1 MTTTIGIVALHG
13 LPILFTLVALWQI
26 SNLAGR
32 RSPRREGLANAGV
45 IGIIIGLMAKTYL
58 QIQFSTALGLSAT
71 SPYATYPILAA
82 GYILLMFGFVG
93 WDRMLLSRPGW
104 TAPLLT
110 IFVIEV
116 ATFVSARLGMVSW
129 WMIPFAVVIGSV
141 ILIDLLFLGF
151 ALRQRLT
158 IAVPFLLLHIASVI
172 VTTAIEFKAPTDAA
186 ILNGILLSTITSAV
200 LFVISTQLIAR
211 HSGRGRM
218 LVV

>member
-1 MTTTIGIVALHG
+1 MTTPYGIVALHG

-26 SNLAGR
+26 STLAGR

-45 IGIIIGLMAKTYL
+45 IGIIIGLTAKTYL
-58 QIQFSTALGLSAT
+58 QIQFSTALGISAT

-104 TAPLLT
+104 TAPMLT
-110 IFVIEV
+110 IIVIEA

-141 ILIDLLFLGF
+141 LLIDLLFLGF

-158 IAVPFLLLHIASVI
+158 IAVPFLLLHIASVL

>member
-1 MTTTIGIVALHG
+1 MTTPYGIVALHG

-26 SNLAGR
+26 STLAGR

-45 IGIIIGLMAKTYL
+45 IGIIIGLTAKTYL
-58 QIQFSTALGLSAT
+58 QIQFSTALGISAT

-104 TAPLLT
+104 TAPMLT
-110 IFVIEV
+110 IIVIEA

-129 WMIPFAVVIGSV
+129 WRIPFAVVIGSV
-141 ILIDLLFLGF
+141 LLIDLLFLGF

-158 IAVPFLLLHIASVI
+158 IAVPFLLLHIASVL

>member
-1 MTTTIGIVALHG
+1 M
-13 LPILFTLVALWQI
+13 
-26 SNLAGR
+26 
-32 RSPRREGLANAGV
+32 
-45 IGIIIGLMAKTYL
+45 
-58 QIQFSTALGLSAT
+58 
-71 SPYATYPILAA
+71 
-82 GYILLMFGFVG
+82 
-93 WDRMLLSRPGW
+93 
-104 TAPLLT
+104 LT
-110 IFVIEV
+110 IIVIEA

-141 ILIDLLFLGF
+141 LLIDLLFLGF

-158 IAVPFLLLHIASVI
+158 IAVPFLLLHIASVL